1 MQFRKHVTKLGTAV
15 AGRGKLAAAA
25 IIAVGLAV
33 GGSVAADAAG
43 SPSIPDGSIYH
54 IDIHDGAVG
63 SDTIANRSIQSYDM
77 DKALVNAL
85 LAVPDG
91 SVTEKD
97 LDPKL
102 KAKVNQV
109 GTGKQ
114 GPQGPAGKD
123 GVSGY
128 EVVGRT
134 ADRMTLAAGETKTV
148 TTLCAEGTV
157 AIGGGGDAAG
167 AGASK
172 VLINSTVPGAIKQV
186 GPKTEQDPAGV
197 WAATGWKVTAT
208 NIGDAAA
215 TVQPFVTC
223 AEIG

>member
-1 MQFRKHVTKLGTAV
+1 MQFRKHVTKIGTAV

-63 SDTIANRSIQSYDM
+63 SDTIANRAIQSYDM
-77 DKALVNAL
+77 NKALVNVL
-85 LAVPDG
+85 LAVPANGVDASKVKDG
-91 SVTEKD
+91 SLTEAD

-102 KAKVNQV
+102 KAKVN
-109 GTGKQ
+109 
-114 GPQGPAGKD
+114 
-123 GVSGY
+123 SGY